1 MRWTYF
7 VKREVDLHRPWPLR
21 HVDRG
26 IEPRCG
32 WQTDPTPDWR
42 APNHSLA
49 DDVIQLRLPA
59 PSDAAELH
67 RYALLRAGSK
77 VPGCHLLSERMIR
90 RAWPLSKIG
99 WQGWRNEA
107 SFHGPA
113 LVIVEAGHNEL
124 IGQVGLGERVTE
136 AWSSSTASLPN
147 ITAVGTHRPPLV
159 SSLRGSSQMA

>member
-1 MRWTYF
+1 MSSVRWTCTD
-7 VKREVDLHRPWPLR
+7 RGPLR

-67 RYALLRAGSK
+67 RYALAEGGLEGVWLPPAFGADDPTCMAL
-77 VPGCHLLSERMIR
+77 VEDWL
-90 RAWPLSKIG
+90 A
-99 WQGWRNEA
+99 GWRNEA